1 MKNLKIPNTDKQRVV
16 ILGGGFAG
24 MNAALHLKDSAYQV
38 VLIDKHNY
46 HTFQPLLYQVA
57 TGGLEPTSIAY
68 PLRKLLKKHANIF
81 FRMAE
86 ALFVDVDNKIVETNI
101 GDISYDKLVIA
112 LGSTTNFFG
121 LPEDSTSKMKTLK
134 SITESLDLRSF
145 LLENFEDA
153 LLEEDEEKK
162 KSLMTVSIVGGGPTG
177 VELAGA
183 IGEMKKHML
192 PNDYKELDINNMQVH
207 LFEATDKLLGPMS
220 ESSQKRAL
228 SYLKSFGVHVH
239 LKSAVKSYDGN
250 TLTLANNDTIHTDTV
265 IWTAGVKG
273 IPVNGLPKESLYPNG
288 RIKVNAY
295 NQVEGLEN
303 IYAIGDIS
311 CMVSENL
318 PRGHAMV
325 APVGIQQG
333 QLLAKN
339 LMREKQGITPKAFN
353 YFDKGSMATVGR
365 NRAVVDFPGNKI
377 KMGGLVAWSA
387 WMVVHLM
394 SLVGFRNKMIVL
406 TGWLYNYMNYD
417 RVLRLIIHPS
427 KKRVVEKINKEI
439 EESILES

>member
-1 MKNLKIPNTDKQRVV
+1 MVNLKIPDTAKQRVV

-24 MNAALHLKDSAYQV
+24 MNLALNLKDSDFQT
-38 VLIDKHNY
+38 VLIDKHNF

-68 PLRKLLKKHANIF
+68 PLRKLLKKYSNVF

-86 ALFVDVDNKIVETNI
+86 VQNVDTAKKVVLTNI
-101 GDISYDKLVIA
+101 GDISYDILVIA
-112 LGSTTNFFG
+112 MGSTTNFFG
-121 LPEDSTSKMKTLK
+121 LPEESTSKMKTLK

-162 KSLMTVSIVGGGPTG
+162 NTLMTVSIVGGGPTG

-192 PNDYKELDINNMQVH
+192 PNDYKELDINNMEVH

-220 ESSQKRAL
+220 KNSQKRAL

-239 LKSAVKSYDGN
+239 LSSAVKSYSGK
-250 TLTLANNDTIHTDTV
+250 TLTLANGDAVNTGTV

-273 IPVNGLPKESLYPNG
+273 TPIPGLPENVLFPNG
-288 RIKVNAY
+288 RIKVDTY
-295 NQVEGLEN
+295 NEVIGLN
-303 IYAIGDIS
+303 DVYAIGDIS
-311 CMVSENL
+311 CMSSEES

-339 LMREKQGITPKAFN
+339 LMRIKQGLKMKSFK

-377 KMGGLVAWSA
+377 QAGGFVAWIA
-387 WMVVHLM
+387 WMFVHLM

-406 TGWLYNYMNYD
+406 TGWIYNYMNYD

-427 KKRVVEKINKEI
+427 KNRTKEPKVEKAPIFEY
-439 EESILES
+439 